1 MIRGAEF
8 HWWGVERVTTED
20 TFPGSSQPDDASTV
34 AQPTAPAAGN
44 GSEGPARKGRARWP
58 DDLHAGALILG
69 GVTTTLVALRLLSVA
84 KANPETAYGILQAGG
99 TTNVIIGTVLSLI
112 PSIALIV
119 ASCLTLS
126 RIWAKVSSSRVLTQL
141 EELGVWGSICTLFLI
156 AALTIPFRYW
166 PAPAAV
172 VIALAVAGI
181 SRNRIE
187 KRRQEARGRVAVK
200 VAAVVIAGAFLLGVI
215 ASPPWMPA
223 ARLTFSKASGQGP
236 IAGYV
241 LSQSDTGLT
250 VLELDPRTILYFGP
264 GELASQTAC
273 SAFPPD
279 DLPIVYKTWLKGI
292 LDLYAYPHC

>member
-1 MIRGAEF
+1 
-8 HWWGVERVTTED
+8 
-20 TFPGSSQPDDASTV
+20 
-34 AQPTAPAAGN
+34 
-44 GSEGPARKGRARWP
+44 
-58 DDLHAGALILG
+58 
-69 GVTTTLVALRLLSVA
+69 
-84 KANPETAYGILQAGG
+84 
-99 TTNVIIGTVLSLI
+99 
-112 PSIALIV
+112 
-119 ASCLTLS
+119 
-126 RIWAKVSSSRVLTQL
+126 
-141 EELGVWGSICTLFLI
+141 
-156 AALTIPFRYW
+156 
-166 PAPAAV
+166 
-172 VIALAVAGI
+172 
-181 SRNRIE
+181 
-187 KRRQEARGRVAVK
+187 

-223 ARLTFSKASGQGP
+223 ERLTFSKASGQGP